1 MNENTI
7 LNQLKE
13 AMYAESDAM
22 TRTSRKFGRA
32 STWGDALS
40 QRLLGILNAAI
51 FLGVSKEGRD
61 ELIKL
66 MNRLNQRFDDDSE
79 Y

>member
-1 MNENTI
+1 MKDTI
-7 LNQLKE
+7 VCQLKE

-22 TRTSRKFGRA
+22 TRTARKFGRV

-51 FLGVSKEGRD
+51 YLGLSKEGRD
-61 ELIKL
+61 ELVEL
-66 MNRLNQRFDDDSE
+66 MNRLNKRFDEDAE